1 MRRIKIS
8 AFVFLFGILA
18 VAGCASKGQI
28 VLLPDPDGHVGQVEV
43 TSRSGSQTLT
53 TARQETHLNRS
64 DQSPS
69 QPGIMSEN
77 QIEKIFGKALG
88 AQPTPPVHFLLYF
101 GGDSTDLTKES
112 EGLIPQV
119 VAAIKDRSSV
129 DISLVG
135 HADATGTKEYNMT
148 LSRNRA
154 EAVSKILVERGVDPK
169 HLSIASHGEGDP
181 LIKTPDGV
189 AEPRNRRVEA
199 IVR

>member
-8 AFVFLFGILA
+8 AVVFLFGILT
-18 VAGCASKGQI
+18 VAGCAPKGQI
-28 VLLPDPDGHVGQVEV
+28 VLLPDPDGHVGQVDV

-53 TARQETHLNRS
+53 NARQETHLNRS
-64 DQSPS
+64 DESPS
-69 QPGIMSEN
+69 QPGIMSEQ
-77 QIEKIFGKALG
+77 QIEKRFGKAIA

-101 GGDSTDLTKES
+101 YEDSTDLTTAS

-119 VAAIKDRSSV
+119 VAAIKDRKSV

-154 EAVSKILVERGVDPK
+154 EAVSKIIVARGVDPK
-169 HLSIASHGEGDP
+169 HLFITYHGKSDP